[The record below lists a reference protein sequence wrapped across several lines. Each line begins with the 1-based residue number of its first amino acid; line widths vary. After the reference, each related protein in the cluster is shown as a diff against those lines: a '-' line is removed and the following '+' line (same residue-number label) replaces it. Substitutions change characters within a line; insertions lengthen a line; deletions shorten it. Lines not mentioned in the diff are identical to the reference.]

1 MPPKGR
7 RKVTGY
13 VMYQEISRALRSN
26 SDARQVIE
34 RLSRDRPDPQSQT
47 YNVLMTRVALSLAT
61 NLEAIM
67 EIQTILTDAGVST
80 ST

>member
-1 MPPKGR
+1 
-7 RKVTGY
+7 
-13 VMYQEISRALRSN
+13 LRSN